1 MYMITPDL
9 IFSYWIFIW
18 YILYILN
25 LIHYSPKI
33 FFIISIFFII
43 ITTIYMI
50 YKNFSIKIIVT
61 YIIINFII
69 KVIPLY
75 TIKNDKYNINDFLF
89 GIFLFILYIIWVFY
103 RKKNINKIL
112 KNMFPFNSN
121 KELPIGL
128 YLVNKYILNIKN

>member
-1 MYMITPDL
+1 MISPDL
-9 IFSYWIFIW
+9 IFSYWIFAW
-18 YILYILN
+18 YILYILK

-33 FFIISIFFII
+33 FLIISIFYII

-50 YKNFSIKIIVT
+50 HKFSIKIIVMF
-61 YIIINFII
+61 IIINFII

-103 RKKNINKIL
+103 RKNNINKIF

-121 KELPIGL
+121 KELPPLL
-128 YLVNKYILNIKN
+128 YLVKNILNIKN

>member
-1 MYMITPDL
+1 MISPDL
-9 IFSYWIFIW
+9 IFSYWIFVW
-18 YILYILN
+18 YILYILK

-33 FFIISIFFII
+33 FLIISIFYII

-50 YKNFSIKIIVT
+50 HNFSIKIIVT
-61 YIIINFII
+61 FIIINFII

-103 RKKNINKIL
+103 RKKNKIL
-112 KNMFPFNSN
+112 KGMFPFNSN
-121 KELPIGL
+121 KELPPLL
-128 YLVNKYILNIKN
+128 YLVNKYIFHIKN

>member
-1 MYMITPDL
+1 MISPDL
-9 IFSYWIFIW
+9 IFSYWIFVW
-18 YILYILN
+18 YILYILK

-33 FFIISIFFII
+33 FLIISIFYII

-50 YKNFSIKIIVT
+50 HNFSIKIIVT
-61 YIIINFII
+61 FIIINFII

-103 RKKNINKIL
+103 RKKNINKIY
-112 KNMFPFNSN
+112 NNIFPFNSN
-121 KELPIGL
+121 KDLPIVL
-128 YLVNKYILNIKN
+128 YLVNKYILRIKN